1 MARTIEEKKAYQ
13 KKWREKNKEK
23 LKKYN
28 QKYGKIWFQEN
39 KERLRDIR
47 KEWRKNNIEKARK
60 YGRESYYRHAE
71 AYNKRAKEYRDSH
84 VEERKS
90 WRKKYRET
98 ERENE
103 IRYFMS
109 NPEKFQARWIINRQI
124 RAKKIIRPKE
134 CSNCGN
140 EGKIH
145 AHHPDY
151 SKPLEVIWLCS
162 KCHHKIHNENIINKT
177 QRKSCSNL

>member
-1 MARTIEEKKAYQ
+1 M
-13 KKWREKNKEK
+13 NKEK

-47 KEWRKNNIEKARK
+47 KEWRKTNIEKARK
-60 YGRESYYRHAE
+60 YGRESYYRHSE
-71 AYNKRAKEYRDSH
+71 EYNKKAKEYRYSH
-84 VEERKS
+84 IEERKK
-90 WRKKYRET
+90 WRKKY
-98 ERENE
+98 
-103 IRYFMS
+103 
-109 NPEKFQARWIINRQI
+109 
-124 RAKKIIRPKE
+124 KKIEAENQKKYRSLYPERFAARRMVRSAVEGGFIIKPKE
-134 CSNCGN
+134 CSKCGN

-162 KCHHKIHNENIINKT
+162 KCHNKIHYENT
-177 QRKSCSNL
+177 LH